1 MGERTA
7 GPRRRVVVTGLGAVS
22 PLGIGVEA
30 SWEGLVAG
38 RSGVGPV
45 SRFDASDLPVRIAG
59 EVHGF
64 DPLHYVDRKRARH
77 LDRFAQFAIAAA
89 QEARASSGIVVEDEP
104 ERVGVVIGSGI
115 GGMETFET
123 QHRTMLER
131 GPGRVNPFFV
141 PMMIANMAAGEVSI
155 ELGARGYIGAPVTAC
170 ATGANAIGE
179 AYQAIARGD
188 ADVIFAGG
196 TEASITPMALAGFAA
211 ARALS
216 TRNDEPQRAS
226 RPFDRDRDGFVMAE
240 GSAVLVLEELE
251 HARRRGASI
260 LAEVCGYASVAD
272 AYHVT
277 APDPEARGATRAL
290 QLVLQQAQCRPDQV
304 DYINAHGTSTIYN
317 DRTETL
323 AIKQALGE
331 AAYQVAVSSTKS
343 MTGHMLGAAGAFEA
357 MVAVMSLVKG
367 VIPPTINLDN
377 PDPECDLDY
386 VPGTARE
393 QPVQVSISN
402 SFGFGG
408 HNVVLLFRRDTL

>member
-1 MGERTA
+1 
-7 GPRRRVVVTGLGAVS
+7 
-22 PLGIGVEA
+22 
-30 SWEGLVAG
+30 
-38 RSGVGPV
+38 
-45 SRFDASDLPVRIAG
+45 
-59 EVHGF
+59 
-64 DPLHYVDRKRARH
+64 
-77 LDRFAQFAIAAA
+77 
-89 QEARASSGIVVEDEP
+89 
-104 ERVGVVIGSGI
+104 
-115 GGMETFET
+115 
-123 QHRTMLER
+123 
-131 GPGRVNPFFV
+131 
-141 PMMIANMAAGEVSI
+141 
-155 ELGARGYIGAPVTAC
+155 
-170 ATGANAIGE
+170 
-179 AYQAIARGD
+179 
-188 ADVIFAGG
+188 
-196 TEASITPMALAGFAA
+196 MALAGFAA

-317 DRTETL
+317 DRSETL